1 MLLNYETFKVL
12 QPHAFSSNAHTY
24 TDTHTYIHTN
34 THTRTYMYTH
44 THRNTYT
51 HIHTEIH
58 IHSHLNFRLTEP
70 RVNKLPKFLSWII
83 WNLKYSFDLVCSLS
97 HWADLL
103 TVLCFVAQ
111 SCPTLC
117 DPPGTVACQA
127 PLFMGFSR
135 QEYWS
140 GLPCPPPKALPNPRI
155 KPRSPTLQANSL
167 PSEPPGKQ
175 SPGLRGIHF
184 LASLGFPGLIKLYL
198 QSELTILQCLLSF
211 GVAHF
216 CCLCA
221 H

>member
-1 MLLNYETFKVL
+1 MC
-12 QPHAFSSNAHTY
+12 
-24 TDTHTYIHTN
+24 
-34 THTRTYMYTH
+34 M
-44 THRNTYT
+44 
-51 HIHTEIH
+51 IH
-58 IHSHLNFRLTEP
+58 IYKYFQRNITMVYILFNNLIFSVNNMVVVVQSHL
-70 RVNKLPKFLSWII
+70 
-83 WNLKYSFDLVCSLS
+83 
-97 HWADLL
+97 
-103 TVLCFVAQ
+103 
-111 SCPTLC
+111 TLC
-117 DPPGTVACQA
+117 DPWTVACQA

-140 GLPCPPPKALPNPRI
+140 GLPCPPPKDLPNPRI

-221 H
+221 HQFLAGQPTSVLGLATLQGSDRKTLPGLSSNTPASRA